1 MLGTLSLH
9 DVLSLNISM
18 TLRKRSTILAKNR
31 KSMYSMNE
39 PQTPEG
45 QTPNSDTPGQTATPQ
60 GQTTS
65 SGSTTENKTP
75 INSLPAD
82 IQDYIRRLRDE
93 AEDANKKQRAD
104 ARKLQQA
111 EEARLQEQ
119 GEYRKLAEQH
129 AARVQQLEPI
139 AERYEQLSKL
149 VGEQIDSEIKDWP
162 STVRALDP
170 GADTGIEIR
179 LAWKSKASAIVGDLQ
194 QQARGQQPGNSPN
207 PKPASGSSPD
217 TLARTYEQRLRASG
231 KYGA

>member
-1 MLGTLSLH
+1 
-9 DVLSLNISM
+9 M
-18 TLRKRSTILAKNR
+18 TKQQQTTPTSTEGL
-31 KSMYSMNE
+31 
-39 PQTPEG
+39 TP
-45 QTPNSDTPGQTATPQ
+45 TNDANPDLTVTPQ
-60 GQTTS
+60 NLTA
-65 SGSTTENKTP
+65 SGSTTEKTP
-75 INSLPAD
+75 IGSLPAD
-82 IQDYIRRLRDE
+82 VQDYIRLLRGE
-93 AEDANKKQRAD
+93 
-104 ARKLQQA
+104 A
-111 EEARLQEQ
+111 EEAKKQQKAEAKAKQQLDEQRLQEQ
-119 GEYRKLAEQH
+119 GEYKKLAEAH

-139 AERYEQLSKL
+139 AERYQQLSKL

-170 GADTGIEIR
+170 GADAGIEIR